1 MIKVRHSA
9 VIHRPVSD
17 VFQFVSDVSQ
27 FKRWVTGAV
36 RNKITSPEPFGVGS
50 TFDQE
55 GEFMNKRLEFKD
67 IEVIHYAVDERFAYK
82 CPSGP
87 MPFEMHYFF
96 SPAEEEES
104 ATKVT
109 VVVVGENKGFLK
121 MMGSVAS
128 AYYKFQLESDLKKL
142 EEILTENT

>member
-9 VIHRPVSD
+9 VIHRPVSE
-17 VFQFVSDVSQ
+17 VFKFVADVSQ
-27 FKRWVTGAV
+27 FNRWVTGAV
-36 RNKITSPEPFGVGS
+36 RNKITSPEPFGVGT

-55 GEFMNKRLEFKD
+55 GEFMNKRLEFKQ
-67 IEVIHYAVDERFAYK
+67 IEVIRYDLDERFAYK

-96 SPAEEEES
+96 SLEEEN

-142 EEILTENT
+142 EEILTEST